1 VSVQVRLISEF
12 VSYGTT
18 SLLEDNLLEI
28 IQPDL
33 PWALTALEVSLQLH
47 AYNWD
52 LSLSF
57 SSSVI
62 AKTISIFDGFEE

>member
-33 PWALTALEVSLQLH
+33 PWALTALEVSLQVSKSNKYRIEFNLNH
-47 AYNWD
+47 
-52 LSLSF
+52 
-57 SSSVI
+57 
-62 AKTISIFDGFEE
+62 